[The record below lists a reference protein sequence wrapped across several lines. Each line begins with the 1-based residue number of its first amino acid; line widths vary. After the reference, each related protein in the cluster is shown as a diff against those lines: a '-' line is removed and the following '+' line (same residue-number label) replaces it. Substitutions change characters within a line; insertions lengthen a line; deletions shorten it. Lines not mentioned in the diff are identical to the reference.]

1 MYLSPCGI
9 NCGALEVCKSAGCGG
24 CHVIQGKP
32 FYLKDF
38 GVEVCPI
45 YDCAVN
51 KKGYKTCGECEQLPC
66 QIIYDW
72 RDPSMTEEE
81 HRRAVENNA
90 MLLRTYTE
98 KG

>member
-1 MYLSPCGI
+1 MNLSPCGI
-9 NCGALEVCKSAGCGG
+9 KCGEFEACKSANCGG
-24 CHVIQGKP
+24 CHAIKGKP

-51 KKGYKTCGECEQLPC
+51 KKGYHTCGECEQLPC
-66 QIIYDW
+66 EIIYGW
-72 RDPSMTEEE
+72 KDPSSSDEE
-81 HRRAVENNA
+81 HAQSIKHNA
-90 MLLRTYTE
+90 ALLKEYAK